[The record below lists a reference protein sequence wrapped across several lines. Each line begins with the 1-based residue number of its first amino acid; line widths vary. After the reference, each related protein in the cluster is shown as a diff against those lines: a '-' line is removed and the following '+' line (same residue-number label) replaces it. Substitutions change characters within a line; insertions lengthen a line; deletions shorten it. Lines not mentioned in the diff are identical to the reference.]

1 VTLAAKSGSVARLVH
16 PACIHDYRELA
27 RKRLPSFLFGYLD
40 GGSFGEVT
48 MRDNDAAWA
57 RHRLRQH
64 VLRDVSGLE
73 VGASFFGRDARMP
86 IALAPVGL
94 AGLMRRRGEV
104 QAARAAE
111 AFGIPFCMSTVGLCS
126 IEEVRAA
133 TREPFWFQL
142 YLLRDRGIVTEMLA
156 RAKAAQCSALVFTV
170 DLARLGV
177 RYSDIRGGVN
187 ARPTLKSQLLRALDA
202 LRHPRWLVDVAI
214 GGQPLVFGNLT
225 QYVPKARNPED
236 FKAWVDSQFDPSA
249 SWKDIEWLRTQWD
262 GPIILKG
269 ILEAEDARMAAS
281 IGVQGIVV
289 SNHGGRQLDGAL
301 ASADALP
308 RIAEA
313 VGDKLTVLVD
323 GGVRYGS
330 DVIKARALGADGVM
344 LGRPWAWAL
353 AARGEQGVAEV
364 LALLDNE
371 LRNSLG
377 LMGLT
382 RLGDLNRSS
391 LVG

>member
-1 VTLAAKSGSVARLVH
+1 
-16 PACIHDYRELA
+16 
-27 RKRLPSFLFGYLD
+27 
-40 GGSFGEVT
+40 
-48 MRDNDAAWA
+48 
-57 RHRLRQH
+57 
-64 VLRDVSGLE
+64 VLRDVSQLE
-73 VGASFFGRDARMP
+73 VSTQLFGRAASLP
-86 IALAPVGL
+86 VALAPVGL

-111 AFGIPFCMSTVGLCS
+111 AFGVPFCMSTVGLCS

-142 YLLRDRGIVTEMLA
+142 YLLRDRGIVKEMLA

-170 DLARLGV
+170 DLARLGI
-177 RYSDIRGGVN
+177 RYADIRGGVN
-187 ARPTLKSQLLRALDA
+187 ERPTLGSQLRRVLEV
-202 LRHPRWLVDVAI
+202 LRHPRWLADVAI

-225 QYVPKARNPED
+225 QYVPGARNPED

-249 SWKDIEWLRTQWD
+249 SWKDIEWLRREWD

-269 ILEAEDARMAAS
+269 ILEPADAQMAVSVGA
-281 IGVQGIVV
+281 QGIVV
-289 SNHGGRQLDGAL
+289 SNHGGRQLDGTQ

-308 RIAEA
+308 RIADA
-313 VGDKLTVLVD
+313 VSGQLSVLVD
-323 GGVRYGS
+323 GGVRYGN
-330 DVIKARALGADGVM
+330 DVIKARALGADAVM

-353 AARGEQGVAEV
+353 AARGEQGVREI
-364 LALLDNE
+364 LGILDNE

-382 RLGDLNRSS
+382 RLAELDRSS
-391 LVG
+391 LVL